1 MKQTKQR
8 MRGITRRDFLAAGSA
23 AAVVG
28 MAAMAGCSPQEP
40 EAAAREGD
48 GLDESSSTESNSRTA
63 SWENAPEPIAESA
76 IVKKKEFDVVV
87 VGAGMSGVCAALAA
101 AEKGATVGVVQK
113 GDMVLTHGTAFA
125 AINTADVLA
134 AGNEPMDVEQMM
146 TQFNLNNSN
155 NINFKLLQAYFA
167 EAVESGEWF
176 VERVRKAGL
185 DPVFQKGLYA
195 MLFTKDK
202 AIGAAQALADQ
213 AKELGVEFLFDTP
226 GVQLVKDGA
235 RIVGVIAGKEGSYV
249 QCNGTKGVVLATG
262 CYGNNDELK
271 EKFCPGALP
280 FPNFYAPA
288 NNDGDGHLM
297 GMWAGALMQQR
308 PHPKMNH
315 VHHYVGDGDTN
326 APMRKTPWL
335 NVNDRGE
342 RIMNEA
348 VSYEYRCNATYN
360 SPERHATQLFDATF
374 EDQLVSAGSESDIPK
389 EGQMEQFIKDGF
401 IVTADTIEGIAQAL
415 DIPAETLVETVAR
428 YNELAAK
435 GHDDDFLKPAKW
447 MMPIETPPFYAIR
460 RQYTTSAIL
469 GGLQVGET
477 SNVLDEELQPIPG
490 LYAVGNVQGG
500 MFGDTDYTFD
510 MTGLSLG
517 RAMTFGYMV
526 GRDLAT
532 V

>member
-1 MKQTKQR
+1 MEENTKQATGLSR
-8 MRGITRRDFLAAGSA
+8 RGFLKVGSLAAAAGALTMAGCAPREQGAAPAAGEAGSA
-23 AAVVG
+23 EAKAA
-28 MAAMAGCSPQEP
+28 P
-40 EAAAREGD
+40 
-48 GLDESSSTESNSRTA
+48 
-63 SWENAPEPIAESA
+63 SWETPPEMPTDI
-76 IVKKKEFDVVV
+76 KETKQYDVVV
-87 VGAGMSGVCAALAA
+87 VGAGIGGVCTALAA
-101 AEKGATVGVVQK
+101 AEGGAHVAVLQK

-134 AGNEPMDVEQMM
+134 AGNEPMDVEAMM

-155 NINFKLLQAYFA
+155 NINFKLLQSYFA
-167 EAVESGEWF
+167 IATESAEWF
-176 VERVRKAGL
+176 TDRVRKAGL
-185 DPVFQKGLYA
+185 EPVFQKGLHA

-202 AIGAAQALADQ
+202 AIGAAQAIADQ
-213 AKELGVEFLFDTP
+213 AKELGVEFFFDAP
-226 GVQLVKDGA
+226 GVELVKEGD
-235 RIVGVIAGKEGSYV
+235 RVVGVIAGAEGDYRRFDAA
-249 QCNGTKGVVLATG
+249 KGVVLATG

-280 FPNFYAPA
+280 FPNFYFPPI
-288 NNDGDGHLM
+288 NDGDGHLM
-297 GMWAGALMQQR
+297 GMWIGASMQQR

-315 VHHYVGDGDTN
+315 VHHYVGDGDVN

-360 SPERHATQLFDATF
+360 SPERHAIQIFDANF
-374 EDQLVSAGSESDIPK
+374 EVQLTAAGSANDIPK
-389 EGQMEQFIKDGF
+389 EGQMEKFIEDGF
-401 IVTADTIEGIAQAL
+401 IVKADSLEAL
-415 DIPAETLVETVAR
+415 AEALELPTETFVATVNR
-428 YNELAAK
+428 YNELAAS

-447 MMPIETPPFYAIR
+447 LMPIDTPPFYGIR

-469 GGLQVGET
+469 GGLQVDET
-477 SNVLDEELQPIPG
+477 SNVIDEELKPIGG

-517 RAMTFGYMV
+517 RAMSFGYLV
-526 GRDLAT
+526 GRNLA
-532 V
+532 VA

>member
-1 MKQTKQR
+1 MEKSSKRVQGISRRSFLKAGSLAAAAGALAMTGCAPREQEAAPAADQAGEGGAVKAPSWETPPEMPAAAGIKETKQY
-8 MRGITRRDFLAAGSA
+8 
-23 AAVVG
+23 
-28 MAAMAGCSPQEP
+28 
-40 EAAAREGD
+40 
-48 GLDESSSTESNSRTA
+48 
-63 SWENAPEPIAESA
+63 
-76 IVKKKEFDVVV
+76 DVVV
-87 VGAGMSGVCAALAA
+87 VGAGMGGVCTALAA
-101 AEKGATVGVVQK
+101 AEGGASVAVLQK

-134 AGNEPMDVEQMM
+134 AGNEPMDVEAMM

-155 NINFKLLQAYFA
+155 NINFKLLQSYFNIA
-167 EAVESGEWF
+167 TESAEWF
-176 VERVRKAGL
+176 TERVRAAGL
-185 DPVFQKGLYA
+185 EPSFEKGIHA

-202 AIGAAQALADQ
+202 AIGAAQAIADQ
-213 AKELGVEFLFDTP
+213 AKKLGVEFFFDTP
-226 GVQLVKDGA
+226 GVQLVKEGDSV
-235 RIVGVIAGKEGSYV
+235 VGVIAGTEGDYRRFDA
-249 QCNGTKGVVLATG
+249 GKGVVLATG

-280 FPNFYAPA
+280 FPNFYFPA
-288 NNDGDGHLM
+288 INDGDGHLM
-297 GMWAGALMQQR
+297 GLWAGASMQPR

-315 VHHYVGDGDTN
+315 VHHYVGDGDVN

-360 SPERHATQLFDATF
+360 SPERHATQIFDANF
-374 EDQLVSAGSESDIPK
+374 EAQLTAAGSAKDIPK
-389 EGQMEQFIKDGF
+389 EGQMEKFIADGF
-401 IVTADTIEGIAQAL
+401 IVKADSLEAVAEAL
-415 DIPAETLVETVAR
+415 ELPKETFLATVKR
-428 YNELAAK
+428 YNELATS

-447 MMPIETPPFYAIR
+447 LMPIDTPPFYAIR

-469 GGLQVGET
+469 GGLQVDET
-477 SNVLDEELQPIPG
+477 SNVIDEELKPIAG

-517 RAMTFGYMV
+517 RAMSFGYLV
-526 GRDLAT
+526 GRNLAAA
-532 V
+532 